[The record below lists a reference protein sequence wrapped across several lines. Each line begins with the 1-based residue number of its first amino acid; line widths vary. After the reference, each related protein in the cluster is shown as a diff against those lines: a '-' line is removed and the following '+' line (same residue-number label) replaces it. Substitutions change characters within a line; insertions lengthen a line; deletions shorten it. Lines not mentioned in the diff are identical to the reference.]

1 MLLYNSCSLLH
12 TTDNFLFCSGTF
24 KDMKQDTPE
33 NNLHFKPKINVT
45 LSLTASDTIGFFIV
59 YNWFQL
65 YPADHSIHL
74 SKLDNNPGR

>member
-45 LSLTASDTIGFFIV
+45 CGIEFD
-59 YNWFQL
+59 
-65 YPADHSIHL
+65 SI
-74 SKLDNNPGR
+74 